1 MDQEEKKLKIDV
13 AGIIGNKNPRLIKVI
28 PRFLITLLK
37 KLIHQDEINVVLEKY
52 GNLRGKEFAKATLRH
67 LNIKFMVH
75 GVEKIDNNR
84 RYIFVSN
91 HPLGGLDGMIL
102 IEIFGEVF
110 KNVRFVVND
119 LLMSVEPLRPVF
131 IPVNKY
137 GRQNVDNAKLIHD
150 SYSSNEQILYF
161 PAGLCSR
168 LIKGSIV
175 DLDWK
180 KSFVNQAIKYGR
192 DIVPIFFEG
201 KNSGFFYRF
210 ANIRKSLGIKFNYE
224 TILLPHEMF
233 RQKGATFNIYIGE
246 PVPLEQLA
254 GGGNA
259 AYWTQKIREEVYNLK
274 DQKWNR

>member
-13 AGIIGNKNPRLIKVI
+13 AGIISAKNPRLIKVI

-37 KLIHQDEINVVLEKY
+37 KLIHQDEINVILEKH
-52 GNLRGKEFAKATLRH
+52 GRLKGRDFAKATLEH
-67 LNIKFMVH
+67 LNIRYKVH
-75 GVEKIDNNR
+75 GSDSLDSSK

-119 LLMSVEPLRPVF
+119 LLMSIEPLRPIF

-150 SYSSNEQILYF
+150 SYSSAGQILYF

-168 LIKGSIV
+168 LVKGTIA

-201 KNSGFFYRF
+201 KNSGFFYKF
-210 ANIRKSLGIKFNYE
+210 ANFRKSLGIKFNYE

-246 PVPLEQLA
+246 PIPHEQLA

-274 DQKWNR
+274 EQQWNR